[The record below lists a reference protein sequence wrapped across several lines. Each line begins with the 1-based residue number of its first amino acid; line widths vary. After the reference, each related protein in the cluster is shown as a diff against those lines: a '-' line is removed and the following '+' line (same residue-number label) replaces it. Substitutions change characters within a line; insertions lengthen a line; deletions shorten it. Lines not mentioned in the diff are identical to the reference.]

1 MAVTLALCGAHIL
14 LMQYIVCIF
23 TETVE
28 WSFGT
33 GLKKKDM
40 SLYAERICRLSLSP
54 RVSKLNPL
62 AQSLSKQVESV
73 DSEGEV
79 LGGSVLLFMAAA
91 HSLGKLRLVT
101 CLRGS
106 TGGAPV
112 TTVAFPQV

>member
-1 MAVTLALCGAHIL
+1 MACVVHISYLCNISFASSRKL
-14 LMQYIVCIF
+14 LN
-23 TETVE
+23 
-28 WSFGT
+28 
-33 GLKKKDM
+33 GLLVRVSEKKDM

-62 AQSLSKQVESV
+62 EQSLSKQVESV

-91 HSLGKLRLVT
+91 HSLGKLRLFT

-112 TTVAFPQV
+112 TTVVFPPV

>member
-1 MAVTLALCGAHIL
+1 MNGL
-14 LMQYIVCIF
+14 LVRVS
-23 TETVE
+23 E
-28 WSFGT
+28 
-33 GLKKKDM
+33 KKDM

-91 HSLGKLRLVT
+91 HSLGKLRLFT

-112 TTVAFPQV
+112 TTVVFPPV